1 MIHRI
6 LMNLKTNFSLSILSV
21 IFVGLSAIEA
31 LATETV
37 VIVNSTFS
45 PEYIEIDSCNS
56 IDFINLDPVDHRLI
70 YPTEK
75 NPRQT
80 VYLLGWGMIGMPNP
94 HVENL
99 IFDPGTYVFKCLP
112 HPWMNSVKVHVVES
126 MGNCPTP

>member
-1 MIHRI
+1 
-6 LMNLKTNFSLSILSV
+6 MNLKKILLLSILSV
-21 IFVGLSAIEA
+21 ILVGLSAVET

-45 PEYIEIDSCNS
+45 PEYIEIDSCDS

-75 NPRQT
+75 NPKQT

-99 IFDPGTYVFKCLP
+99 MLDPGTYVFKCLP
-112 HPWMNSVKVHVVES
+112 HPWMNSVKVHVIKS
-126 MGNCPTP
+126 MENCLIPSSQVK